1 MFPQSS
7 NTEIQDV
14 RKFQLSAAV
23 GTIDQSSN
31 HMIWKLG
38 DVASLGLSHRRVTEV
53 KLRSLC
59 SAFNH
64 ALIESFIK
72 EVLLYSD

>member
-7 NTEIQDV
+7 DTEIQDV
-14 RKFQLSAAV
+14 RKFQLCADV
-23 GTIDQSSN
+23 GTIDQGSN
-31 HMIWKLG
+31 HTIWKLG
-38 DVASLGLSHRRVTEV
+38 DVASLGLPHRQVTEV

-72 EVLLYSD
+72 ELLLYSD